1 MTKST
6 KYDTIKM
13 IRKPLL
19 SLWGTVTVFYGFI
32 IRIYTDLSPYCSVKS
47 RGFQKNIFIF
57 PGQNLYFCGKSIG
70 FDPYGGPFMKK
81 MLVLLL
87 ALTFALLCFSGC
99 SEKSLLDPDEPV
111 TLTLWHTYGE
121 QADSPMNRLV
131 SEFNKTVGKEKG
143 IVISVKLMSSAVKIG
158 GQLAEAQSGAPGALD
173 MPDLF
178 FCHNSDAEKLGAK
191 NLLDWNG
198 YFTNEERAG
207 FVPDFLADGMI
218 DERLVIFPVSKSTHV
233 LYINKR
239 EFSRFAAATGATYSD
254 LATWD
259 GFFRTAEKYYA
270 YSGKPFCAFDYL
282 QRAVELNAIEKG
294 AKPDELYKDG
304 YYDFDNT
311 ALKASYMQFAKA
323 LANGHIMIAEL
334 YSNTHVMTGD
344 VPCGAG
350 SSAAVMYYND
360 TVTYPDNTSEPL
372 DLKILP
378 LPQNENCPKY
388 AMQAG
393 VGLCAYRTTNQKAEA
408 ASVFA
413 HWLTD
418 GERNLSFVAETGYMP
433 VRNDAYQSLKSYSFR
448 KESYKELY
456 SALTEIRN
464 TQTFLRE
471 PSFVGYYNKVNT
483 LFAELRRAQT
493 TMPERVKNG
502 ESADALAGELWELFS
517 SAK

>member
-1 MTKST
+1 M
-6 KYDTIKM
+6 
-13 IRKPLL
+13 L
-19 SLWGTVTVFYGFI
+19 SLQSTVTVFHDFI
-32 IRIYTDLSPYCSVKS
+32 IRIYTDLSPYFSVKS
-47 RGFQKNIFIF
+47 RGFRKNIFIF
-57 PGQNLYFCGKSIG
+57 PGLILYFYGKSIG
-70 FDPYGGPFMKK
+70 FDPYGGFFMKK
-81 MLVLLL
+81 TLALLL
-87 ALTFALLCFSGC
+87 AFTFALLCFSGC

-131 SEFNKTVGKEKG
+131 SEFNKTAGKEKG
-143 IVISVKLMSSAVKIG
+143 IVISVKLMSSAGKIG
-158 GQLAEAQSGAPGALD
+158 GQLAEAQNGAPGALD

-178 FCHNSDAEKLGAK
+178 FCHNSDAAKLGAE
-191 NLLDWNG
+191 NLLNWND
-198 YFTNEERAG
+198 YFTDEERAG

-233 LYINKR
+233 LYISRR

-259 GFFRTAEKYYA
+259 GFFRTAEKYYE
-270 YSGKPFCAFDYL
+270 YSGKPFCAFDYV

-294 AKPDELYKDG
+294 AKPDDLYKDG

-311 ALKASYMQFAKA
+311 MLKASYMQFAET
-323 LANGHIMIAEL
+323 LAKGHIMIAEL

-360 TVTYPDNTSEPL
+360 TVTYPDNTSE
-372 DLKILP
+372 LKILP
-378 LPQNENCPKY
+378 LPQNENRPKY
-388 AMQAG
+388 ATQAG
-393 VGLCAYRTTNQKAEA
+393 VGLCANKTTDQKAEA

-413 HWLTD
+413 HWLTE
-418 GERNLSFVAETGYMP
+418 GERNLAFVAETGYMP
-433 VRNDAYQSLKSYSFR
+433 VRNDAYKALESYSFP

-483 LFAELRRAQT
+483 LYDELRRAQA

-502 ESADALAGELWELFS
+502 ESAEKLANELWKLFR
-517 SAK
+517 ATK

>member
-1 MTKST
+1 M
-6 KYDTIKM
+6 
-13 IRKPLL
+13 L

-32 IRIYTDLSPYCSVKS
+32 IRIYPDLSPYFSVKS
-47 RGFQKNIFIF
+47 RGFQKNIFIS
-57 PGQNLYFCGKSIG
+57 PDQNLYFCGKSIG
-70 FDPYGGPFMKK
+70 FEPYGGVFMKK
-81 MLVLLL
+81 TLALLL
-87 ALTFALLCFSGC
+87 SLTFALFCFSGC
-99 SEKSLLDPDEPV
+99 SERSLLNPKNPV

-131 SEFNKTVGKEKG
+131 SEFNKTIGKEKG
-143 IVISVKLMSSAVKIG
+143 IVISVKLMSSAGKIG

-178 FCHNSDAEKLGAK
+178 FCHNSDAAKLGAK
-191 NLLDWNG
+191 NLLNWND
-198 YFTNEERAG
+198 YFTDEERAG
-207 FVPDFLADGMI
+207 FVSDFLADGMI

-233 LYINKR
+233 LYISDR
-239 EFSRFAAATGATYSD
+239 EFSRFSAATGATYSD

-259 GFFRTAEKYYA
+259 GFFRTAEKYYE
-270 YSGKPFCAFDYL
+270 YSGKPFCAFDYV

-294 AKPDELYKDG
+294 AKPDDLYKNG
-304 YYDFDNT
+304 YYDFDNAT
-311 ALKASYMQFAKA
+311 LKASYMQFAET
-323 LANGHIMIAEL
+323 LAKGHIMIAEL

-360 TVTYPDNTSEPL
+360 TVTYPDNTSEPME
-372 DLKILP
+372 LKILP

-388 AMQAG
+388 ATQAG
-393 VGLCAYRTTNQKAEA
+393 VGLCAYKTTDQKAEA

-413 HWLTD
+413 HWLTE
-418 GERNLSFVAETGYMP
+418 GERNLAFVAETGYMP
-433 VRNDAYQSLKSYSFR
+433 VRNDAYKALESYSFP

-471 PSFVGYYNKVNT
+471 PNFVGYYNKVNT
-483 LFAELRRAQT
+483 LYDELRRVQT

-502 ESADALAGELWELFS
+502 ESAEKLANELWELFRAS
-517 SAK
+517 K

>member
-1 MTKST
+1 MLSFQC
-6 KYDTIKM
+6 TIT
-13 IRKPLL
+13 I
-19 SLWGTVTVFYGFI
+19 FCGFI
-32 IRIYTDLSPYCSVKS
+32 IRIFAVLSPYFSVEG
-47 RGFQKNIFIF
+47 RGFRKNIFIF
-57 PGQNLYFCGKSIG
+57 PGQNLYFYEKSIG
-70 FDPYGGPFMKK
+70 FDPYGGFFMKK
-81 MLVLLL
+81 TLALLL
-87 ALTFALLCFSGC
+87 ALTFALFCFSGC
-99 SEKSLLDPDEPV
+99 SEKSLLDPGEPV

-143 IVISVKLMSSAVKIG
+143 IVISVKLMSSAGKIG
-158 GQLAEAQSGAPGALD
+158 GQLAEAQSGTPGALD

-178 FCHNSDAEKLGAK
+178 FCHNSDAAKLGAE
-191 NLLDWNG
+191 NLLNWND
-198 YFTNEERAG
+198 YFTDGERAD
-207 FVPDFLADGMI
+207 FVSDFLADGI
-218 DERLVIFPVSKSTHV
+218 VNEKLVVFPVSKSTHV
-233 LYINKR
+233 LYISDR
-239 EFSRFAAATGATYSD
+239 EFSRFSAATGSTYSD

-259 GFFRTAEKYYA
+259 GFFRTAEKYYE
-270 YSGKPFCAFDYL
+270 YSGKPFCAFDYV
-282 QRAVELNAIEKG
+282 QRAIELNAIEKG
-294 AKPDELYKDG
+294 AKPDDLYKDG

-311 ALKASYMQFAKA
+311 MLKASYMQFAEA
-323 LANGHIMIAEL
+323 LAKGHIMIAEL

-360 TVTYPDNTSEPL
+360 TVTYPDNTSEPME
-372 DLKILP
+372 LKILP

-388 AMQAG
+388 ATQAG
-393 VGLCAYRTTNQKAEA
+393 VGLCAYKTTDQKAEA

-413 HWLTD
+413 HWLTE
-418 GERNLSFVAETGYMP
+418 GERNLAFVAETGYMP
-433 VRNDAYQSLKSYSFR
+433 VRNDAYKALESYSFT

>member
-1 MTKST
+1 M
-6 KYDTIKM
+6 
-13 IRKPLL
+13 L

-32 IRIYTDLSPYCSVKS
+32 IRIFAVLSPCFSGKS
-47 RGFQKNIFIF
+47 RGFRKNIFIF
-57 PGQNLYFCGKSIG
+57 PGQNLYFYGKSIG
-70 FDPYGGPFMKK
+70 FDPRGGFFMKK

-143 IVISVKLMSSAVKIG
+143 IVISVKLMSSAGKIG
-158 GQLAEAQSGAPGALD
+158 IQLAEAQSGAPGALD

-178 FCHNSDAEKLGAK
+178 FCHNSGAAKLGAE
-191 NLLDWNG
+191 NLLNWND
-198 YFTNEERAG
+198 YFTDGERAD
-207 FVPDFLADGMI
+207 FVSDFLADGMI

-233 LYINKR
+233 LYISDR
-239 EFSRFAAATGATYSD
+239 EFSRFSAATGAAYSD

-259 GFFRTAEKYYA
+259 GFFRTAEKYYE
-270 YSGKPFCAFDYL
+270 YSGKPFCAFDYV

-294 AKPDELYKDG
+294 AKPDDLYKDG

-311 ALKASYMQFAKA
+311 MLKASYMQFAET
-323 LANGHIMIAEL
+323 LAKGHIMIAEL

-388 AMQAG
+388 ATQAG
-393 VGLCAYRTTNQKAEA
+393 VGLCAYKTTDQKAEA

-413 HWLTD
+413 HWLTE
-418 GERNLSFVAETGYMP
+418 GERNLAFGVETGYMP
-433 VRNDAYQSLKSYSFR
+433 LRNDAYKALESYSFP

-471 PSFVGYYNKVNT
+471 PNFEGYYYKLNT
-483 LFAELRRAQT
+483 LYDELRRAQT

-502 ESADALAGELWELFS
+502 ESAEKLANELWELFRAS
-517 SAK
+517 K

>member
-1 MTKST
+1 M
-6 KYDTIKM
+6 
-13 IRKPLL
+13 
-19 SLWGTVTVFYGFI
+19 
-32 IRIYTDLSPYCSVKS
+32 
-47 RGFQKNIFIF
+47 F
-57 PGQNLYFCGKSIG
+57 PGLNLYFYEKSIG
-70 FDPYGGPFMKK
+70 LHPYGGLFMKK
-81 MLVLLL
+81 ALAILLVLV
-87 ALTFALLCFSGC
+87 FFLLCFSGC
-99 SEKSLLDPDEPV
+99 SEKSLLDPQNPV

-143 IVISVKLMSSAVKIG
+143 IVISVKLMSSAGKIG
-158 GQLAEAQSGAPGALD
+158 AQLAEAQSGAPGALD

-178 FCHNSDAEKLGAK
+178 FCHNSDASKLGAK
-191 NLLDWNG
+191 NLLDWNS
-198 YFTNEERAG
+198 YFTAEERAG
-207 FVPDFLADGMI
+207 FVPDFLADGI
-218 DERLVIFPVSKSTHV
+218 VDEKLVVFPVSKSTHV
-233 LYINKR
+233 LYISNR
-239 EFSRFAAATGATYSD
+239 EFSRFSAATGTTYSD

-259 GFFRTAEKYYA
+259 GFFRAAEKYYA
-270 YSGKPFCAFDYL
+270 YSGKPFCAFDYV

-304 YYDFDNT
+304 YYDFDNA
-311 ALKASYMQFAKA
+311 ALKESYLQFAEA
-323 LANGHIMIAEL
+323 LAKGHIMIAEL

-388 AMQAG
+388 ATQAG
-393 VGLCAYRTTNQKAEA
+393 VGLCAYRTTDQKAEA

-413 HWLTD
+413 HWLTE

-433 VRNDAYQSLKSYSFR
+433 VRNDAYPSLKVYSFQ

-456 SALTEIRN
+456 SALSEIRN

-471 PSFVGYYNKVNT
+471 PNFVGYYDKVNT
-483 LFAELRRAQT
+483 LYAELRKQQT

-502 ESADALAGELWELFS
+502 ENAGALAEELWELFRS
-517 SAK
+517 VQ

>member
-1 MTKST
+1 M
-6 KYDTIKM
+6 
-13 IRKPLL
+13 L
-19 SLWGTVTVFYGFI
+19 SLPGTVTVFHDFI
-32 IRIYTDLSPYCSVKS
+32 IRIYTDLSPYFSVKS
-47 RGFQKNIFIF
+47 RGFRKNIFIF
-57 PGQNLYFCGKSIG
+57 PGLVLYFYGKSIG
-70 FDPYGGPFMKK
+70 FDPYGGFFMKK
-81 MLVLLL
+81 TLALLL
-87 ALTFALLCFSGC
+87 ALTVALFCFSGC

-143 IVISVKLMSSAVKIG
+143 IVISVKLMSSAGKIG
-158 GQLAEAQSGAPGALD
+158 GQLAEAQNGAPGALD

-178 FCHNSDAEKLGAK
+178 FCHNSDAAKLGAE
-191 NLLDWNG
+191 NLLNWND
-198 YFTNEERAG
+198 YFTDEERAG

-233 LYINKR
+233 LYISRR

-259 GFFRTAEKYYA
+259 GFFRTAEKYYE
-270 YSGKPFCAFDYL
+270 YSGKPFCAFDYV

-294 AKPDELYKDG
+294 AKPDDLYKDG

-311 ALKASYMQFAKA
+311 MLKASYMQFAET
-323 LANGHIMIAEL
+323 LAKGHIMIAEL

-360 TVTYPDNTSEPL
+360 TVTYPDNTSEPME
-372 DLKILP
+372 LKILP

-388 AMQAG
+388 ATQAG
-393 VGLCAYRTTNQKAEA
+393 VGLCANKTTDQKAEA

-413 HWLTD
+413 HWLTE
-418 GERNLSFVAETGYMP
+418 GERNLAFVAETGYMP
-433 VRNDAYQSLKSYSFR
+433 VRNDAYKALESYSFP

-464 TQTFLRE
+464 KQTFLRE

-483 LFAELRRAQT
+483 LYDELRRAQA

-502 ESADALAGELWELFS
+502 ESAEKLANELWKLFR
-517 SAK
+517 ATK

>member
-32 IRIYTDLSPYCSVKS
+32 IRVYTDLSPYCSVKS

-259 GFFRTAEKYYA
+259 GFFRTAEKYYE
-270 YSGKPFCAFDYL
+270 YSGKPFCAFDYV

-294 AKPDELYKDG
+294 AKPEELYKDG
-304 YYDFDNT
+304 YYDFDNAT
-311 ALKASYMQFAKA
+311 LKASYMQFAKA
-323 LANGHIMIAEL
+323 LAKGHIMIAEL

-350 SSAAVMYYND
+350 SSAGVMYYND

>member
-1 MTKST
+1 M
-6 KYDTIKM
+6 
-13 IRKPLL
+13 L
-19 SLWGTVTVFYGFI
+19 SLQGTVTVFHDFI
-32 IRIYTDLSPYCSVKS
+32 IRIYTDLSPYFSVKS
-47 RGFQKNIFIF
+47 RGFRKNIFIF
-57 PGQNLYFCGKSIG
+57 PGLILYFYGKSIG
-70 FDPYGGPFMKK
+70 FDPYGGLFMKK
-81 MLVLLL
+81 TLALLL
-87 ALTFALLCFSGC
+87 AFTFALLCFSGC

-143 IVISVKLMSSAVKIG
+143 IVISVKLMSSAGKIG
-158 GQLAEAQSGAPGALD
+158 GQLAEAQSGTPGALD

-178 FCHNSDAEKLGAK
+178 FCHNSDAAKLGAE
-191 NLLDWNG
+191 NLLNWND
-198 YFTNEERAG
+198 YFTDEERAG

-233 LYINKR
+233 LYISRR

-259 GFFRTAEKYYA
+259 GFFRTAEKYYE
-270 YSGKPFCAFDYL
+270 YSGKPFCAFDYV

-294 AKPDELYKDG
+294 AKPDDLYKDG

-311 ALKASYMQFAKA
+311 MLKASYMQFAET
-323 LANGHIMIAEL
+323 LAKGHIMIAEL

-360 TVTYPDNTSEPL
+360 TVTYPDNTSEPME
-372 DLKILP
+372 LKILP
-378 LPQNENCPKY
+378 LPQNENRPKY
-388 AMQAG
+388 ATQAG
-393 VGLCAYRTTNQKAEA
+393 VGLCANKTTDQKAEA

-413 HWLTD
+413 HWLTE
-418 GERNLSFVAETGYMP
+418 GERNLAFVAETGYMP
-433 VRNDAYQSLKSYSFR
+433 VRNDAYKALESYSFP

-483 LFAELRRAQT
+483 LYDELRRAQT
-493 TMPERVKNG
+493 TLPERVKNG
-502 ESADALAGELWELFS
+502 ESADALAGELWELFR

>member
-1 MTKST
+1 M
-6 KYDTIKM
+6 
-13 IRKPLL
+13 L
-19 SLWGTVTVFYGFI
+19 SLQGTVTVFHDFI
-32 IRIYTDLSPYCSVKS
+32 IRIYTDLSPYFSVKS
-47 RGFQKNIFIF
+47 RGFRKNIFIF
-57 PGQNLYFCGKSIG
+57 PGLILYFYGKSIG
-70 FDPYGGPFMKK
+70 FDPYGGLFMKK
-81 MLVLLL
+81 TLALLL
-87 ALTFALLCFSGC
+87 AFTFALLCFSGC

-143 IVISVKLMSSAVKIG
+143 IVISVKLMSSAGKIG

-178 FCHNSDAEKLGAK
+178 FCHNSDAAKLGAE
-191 NLLDWNG
+191 NLLNWND
-198 YFTNEERAG
+198 YFTDEERAG

-233 LYINKR
+233 LYISRR

-259 GFFRTAEKYYA
+259 GFFRTAEKYYE
-270 YSGKPFCAFDYL
+270 YSGKPFCAFDYV

-294 AKPDELYKDG
+294 AKPDDLYKDG

-311 ALKASYMQFAKA
+311 MLKASYMQFAET
-323 LANGHIMIAEL
+323 LAKGHIMIAEL

-360 TVTYPDNTSEPL
+360 TVTYPDNTSEPME
-372 DLKILP
+372 LKILP
-378 LPQNENCPKY
+378 LPQNENRPKY
-388 AMQAG
+388 ATQAG
-393 VGLCAYRTTNQKAEA
+393 VGLCANKTTDRKAEA

-413 HWLTD
+413 HWLTE
-418 GERNLSFVAETGYMP
+418 GERNLAFVAETGYMP
-433 VRNDAYQSLKSYSFR
+433 VRNDAYKALESYSFP

-483 LFAELRRAQT
+483 LYDELRRAQA

-502 ESADALAGELWELFS
+502 ESAEKLANELWKLFR
-517 SAK
+517 ATK

>member
-1 MTKST
+1 M
-6 KYDTIKM
+6 
-13 IRKPLL
+13 L
-19 SLWGTVTVFYGFI
+19 SLQGTVTVFHDFI
-32 IRIYTDLSPYCSVKS
+32 IRIYTDLSPYFSVKS
-47 RGFQKNIFIF
+47 RGFRKNIFIF
-57 PGQNLYFCGKSIG
+57 PGLILYFYGKSIG
-70 FDPYGGPFMKK
+70 FDPYGGLFMKK
-81 MLVLLL
+81 TLALLL
-87 ALTFALLCFSGC
+87 AFTFALLCFSGC

-143 IVISVKLMSSAVKIG
+143 IVISVKLMSSAGKIG
-158 GQLAEAQSGAPGALD
+158 GQLAEAQNGAPGALD
-173 MPDLF
+173 MPDPF
-178 FCHNSDAEKLGAK
+178 FCHSSDAAKLGAE
-191 NLLDWNG
+191 NLLNWND
-198 YFTNEERAG
+198 YFTDEERAG

-233 LYINKR
+233 LYISRR

-259 GFFRTAEKYYA
+259 GFFRTAEKYYE
-270 YSGKPFCAFDYL
+270 YSGKPFCAFDYV

-294 AKPDELYKDG
+294 AKPDDLYKDG

-311 ALKASYMQFAKA
+311 MLKASYMQFAET
-323 LANGHIMIAEL
+323 LAKGHIMIAEL

-360 TVTYPDNTSEPL
+360 TVTYPDNTSEPME
-372 DLKILP
+372 LKILP

-388 AMQAG
+388 ATQAG
-393 VGLCAYRTTNQKAEA
+393 VGLCANKTTDQKAEA

-413 HWLTD
+413 HWLTE
-418 GERNLSFVAETGYMP
+418 GERNLAFVAETGYMP
-433 VRNDAYQSLKSYSFR
+433 VRNDAYKALESYSFP

-483 LFAELRRAQT
+483 LYDELRRAQA

-502 ESADALAGELWELFS
+502 ESAEKLANELWKLFR
-517 SAK
+517 ATK

>member
-32 IRIYTDLSPYCSVKS
+32 IRVYTDLSPYCSVKS

-178 FCHNSDAEKLGAK
+178 FCHNSDAGKLGAK

-259 GFFRTAEKYYA
+259 GFFRTAEKYYE
-270 YSGKPFCAFDYL
+270 YSGKPFCAFDYV

-294 AKPDELYKDG
+294 AKPEELYKDG
-304 YYDFDNT
+304 YYDFDNAT
-311 ALKASYMQFAKA
+311 LKASYMQFAKA
-323 LANGHIMIAEL
+323 LAKGHIMIAEL

-350 SSAAVMYYND
+350 SSAGVMYYND

-471 PSFVGYYNKVNT
+471 PSFVGYYDKVNT

>member
-19 SLWGTVTVFYGFI
+19 SLWGTVTIFYGFI
-32 IRIYTDLSPYCSVKS
+32 IRVYTDLSPYCSVKS

-233 LYINKR
+233 LYISRR

-259 GFFRTAEKYYA
+259 GFFRTAEKYYE
-270 YSGKPFCAFDYL
+270 YSGKPFCAFDYV

-294 AKPDELYKDG
+294 AKPEELYKDG
-304 YYDFDNT
+304 YYDFDNAT
-311 ALKASYMQFAKA
+311 LKASYMQFAKA
-323 LANGHIMIAEL
+323 LAKGHIMIAEL

>member
-1 MTKST
+1 M
-6 KYDTIKM
+6 
-13 IRKPLL
+13 L

-32 IRIYTDLSPYCSVKS
+32 IRIYPDLSPYFSVKS
-47 RGFQKNIFIF
+47 RGFQKNIFIS
-57 PGQNLYFCGKSIG
+57 PDQNLYFCGKSIG
-70 FDPYGGPFMKK
+70 FEPYGGVFMKK
-81 MLVLLL
+81 TLALLL
-87 ALTFALLCFSGC
+87 ALTFALFCFSGC
-99 SEKSLLDPDEPV
+99 SERSLLNPKNPV

-131 SEFNKTVGKEKG
+131 SEFNKTIGKEKG
-143 IVISVKLMSSAVKIG
+143 IVISVKLMSSAGKIG

-178 FCHNSDAEKLGAK
+178 FCHNSDAAKLGAE
-191 NLLDWNG
+191 NLLNWND
-198 YFTNEERAG
+198 YFTDEERAG
-207 FVPDFLADGMI
+207 FVSDFLADGMI

-233 LYINKR
+233 LYISDR
-239 EFSRFAAATGATYSD
+239 EFSRFSAATGATYSD

-259 GFFRTAEKYYA
+259 GFFRTAEKYYE
-270 YSGKPFCAFDYL
+270 YSGKPFCAFDYV

-294 AKPDELYKDG
+294 AKPDDLYKNG
-304 YYDFDNT
+304 YYDFDNAT
-311 ALKASYMQFAKA
+311 LKASYMQFAET
-323 LANGHIMIAEL
+323 LAKGHIMIAEL

-360 TVTYPDNTSEPL
+360 TVTYPDNTSEPME
-372 DLKILP
+372 LKILP

-388 AMQAG
+388 ATQAG
-393 VGLCAYRTTNQKAEA
+393 VGLCAYKTTDQKAEA

-413 HWLTD
+413 HWLTE
-418 GERNLSFVAETGYMP
+418 GKRNLAFVAETGYMP
-433 VRNDAYQSLKSYSFR
+433 VRNDAYKALESYSFP

-456 SALTEIRN
+456 LALTEIRN

-471 PSFVGYYNKVNT
+471 PNFVGYYNKVNT
-483 LFAELRRAQT
+483 LYDELRRVQT

-502 ESADALAGELWELFS
+502 ESAEKLANELWELFRAS
-517 SAK
+517 K

>member
-1 MTKST
+1 M
-6 KYDTIKM
+6 
-13 IRKPLL
+13 L
-19 SLWGTVTVFYGFI
+19 SLQGTVTVFHDFI
-32 IRIYTDLSPYCSVKS
+32 IRIYTDLSPYFSVKS
-47 RGFQKNIFIF
+47 RGFRKNIFIF
-57 PGQNLYFCGKSIG
+57 PGLILYFYGKSIG
-70 FDPYGGPFMKK
+70 FDPYGGLFMKK
-81 MLVLLL
+81 TLALLL
-87 ALTFALLCFSGC
+87 AFTFALLCFSGC

-143 IVISVKLMSSAVKIG
+143 IVISVKLMSSAGKIG

-178 FCHNSDAEKLGAK
+178 FCHNSDAAKLGTE
-191 NLLDWNG
+191 NLLNWND
-198 YFTNEERAG
+198 YFTDEERAG

-233 LYINKR
+233 LYISRR

-259 GFFRTAEKYYA
+259 GFFRTAEKYYE
-270 YSGKPFCAFDYL
+270 YSGKPFCAFDYV

-294 AKPDELYKDG
+294 AKPDDLYKDG

-311 ALKASYMQFAKA
+311 MLKASYMQFAET
-323 LANGHIMIAEL
+323 LAKGHIMIAEL

-360 TVTYPDNTSEPL
+360 TVTYPDNTSEPME
-372 DLKILP
+372 LKILP
-378 LPQNENCPKY
+378 LPQNENRPKY
-388 AMQAG
+388 ATQAG
-393 VGLCAYRTTNQKAEA
+393 VGLCANKTTDRKAEA

-413 HWLTD
+413 HWLTE
-418 GERNLSFVAETGYMP
+418 GERNLAFVAETGYMP
-433 VRNDAYQSLKSYSFR
+433 VRNDAYKALESYSFP

-483 LFAELRRAQT
+483 LYDELRRAQA

-502 ESADALAGELWELFS
+502 ESAEKLANELWKLFR
-517 SAK
+517 ATK

>member
-1 MTKST
+1 M
-6 KYDTIKM
+6 
-13 IRKPLL
+13 L

-32 IRIYTDLSPYCSVKS
+32 IRVYPDLSPYCSVKS

-143 IVISVKLMSSAVKIG
+143 IVISVKLMSRVGKIG
-158 GQLAEAQSGAPGALD
+158 SQLAEAQSGAPGALD

-178 FCHNSDAEKLGAK
+178 FCHNSDAAKLGAE
-191 NLLDWNG
+191 NLLNWND
-198 YFTNEERAG
+198 YFTNEERAD

-233 LYINKR
+233 LYISKR

-259 GFFRTAEKYYA
+259 GFFRTAEKYYE
-270 YSGKPFCAFDYL
+270 YSGKPFCAFDYV

-294 AKPDELYKDG
+294 AKPDDLYKDG

-311 ALKASYMQFAKA
+311 MLKASYMQFAEA
-323 LANGHIMIAEL
+323 LAKGHIMIAEL

-360 TVTYPDNTSEPL
+360 TVTYPDNTSEPME
-372 DLKILP
+372 LKILP

-388 AMQAG
+388 ATQAG
-393 VGLCAYRTTNQKAEA
+393 VGLCAYKTTDQKAEA

-413 HWLTD
+413 HWLTE

-433 VRNDAYQSLKSYSFR
+433 VRNDAYKALESYSFP

-483 LFAELRRAQT
+483 FYDELRRAQT